1 MKKSI
6 KYLVAFATLFA
17 TPLTMTACGGVPAEV
32 VEKLETVLDNIEN
45 IPTTATADFKL
56 PVTGIGGTAITW
68 TSSNTAVIAIDGVNA
83 RVTRP
88 QEADVTVTLTA
99 TATVDGYSD
108 SKPFAVL
115 VTKVTYG
122 EYITVAEAYNS
133 AIGTDVTVRGVVSE
147 LVYQTANT
155 FFGFYITDSTRSMY
169 VYGGDAAATLKKGD
183 EIIFTAERAENNGCQ
198 QLAWP
203 DVSSIVK
210 VASNVA
216 PARDAVIEGE
226 TIPTISDKV
235 KAGEDLSCNVYKL
248 NCRIEVYQNASK
260 GYANYEIIDSDGK
273 YINLY
278 TGVSGMEHPEFAHLD
293 AYKTD
298 YVDMAF
304 IVQGKT
310 NSGYPRG
317 TVLWIYE

>member
-17 TPLTMTACGGVPAEV
+17 TPLTMTACGGTPAEV
-32 VEKLETVLDNIEN
+32 VEKLETALDNID
-45 IPTTATADFKL
+45 IKSTATGDFKL
-56 PVTGIGGTAITW
+56 PVTGIGGATITW

-83 RVTRP
+83 KVTRP
-88 QEADVTVTLTA
+88 SDGDVTVTLTA

-108 SKPFAVL
+108 SKSFAVT
-115 VTKVTYG
+115 VTKVTIG

-147 LVYQTANT
+147 LVHGSSG
-155 FFGFYITDSTRSMY
+155 FMGFYITDATRSMY
-169 VYGGDAAATLKKGD
+169 VYGSDAAATLKKGD
-183 EIIFTAERAENNGCQ
+183 EIIFTAERTENEGCQ

-203 DVSSIVK
+203 EVSSIVK

-226 TIPTISDKV
+226 TIPSICDKV
-235 KAGEDLSCNVYKL
+235 KAGEDLTCNVYKL
-248 NCRIEVYQNASK
+248 NCRIEVYKNTTK
-260 GYANYEIIDSDGK
+260 NYANYEIIDSAGK

-310 NSGYPRG
+310 SSGYPRG

>member
-17 TPLTMTACGGVPAEV
+17 TPLTMTACGGTPAEV

-56 PVTGIGGTAITW
+56 PITGIGGAAITW

-83 RVTRP
+83 KVTRP
-88 QEADVTVTLTA
+88 TDADATVTLTA

-108 SKPFAVL
+108 SKAFTVT
-115 VTKVTYG
+115 VTKVTIG

-147 LVYQTANT
+147 LVHGSSG
-155 FFGFYITDSTRSMY
+155 FMGFYITDATRSMY
-169 VYGGDAAATLKKGD
+169 VYGSDAAATLAKGD
-183 EIIFTAERAENNGCQ
+183 EIIFTAERSDNQGKGFQ

-203 DVSSIVK
+203 EVSSIVK

-226 TIPTISDKV
+226 TIPSICDKV
-235 KAGEDLSCNVYKL
+235 KAGEDLTCNVYKL
-248 NCRIEVYQNASK
+248 NCKINVYNGGS
-260 GYANYEIIDSDGK
+260 YANYQIIDSAGK

-310 NSGYPRG
+310 SSGYPRG